1 MKVGGAFAKLV
12 VFAAVTSA
20 ATMLLYFTIG
30 NIRPGTKYSTYNA
43 AFSDVTGLLPG
54 DDIRVSGVQVGRI
67 TSARV
72 EHGHAVVSFELQRD
86 VALTTGATARVRY
99 KNLLGQ
105 RYVAITLSSQGTRLE
120 DGDTIP
126 LGQTQP
132 ALDLTVLFQGFKPLF
147 KALSPADVNKLAA
160 EVIATLQGEGGT
172 VDALLAST
180 SSLTNTLAARDAA
193 IGRVIDNLTAVTET
207 VAERDQTLGRLI
219 SELQR
224 LTTGVA
230 GDRDAIAGSLSSID
244 ALAAATSRLLDE
256 GRPALDHDLADLNKV
271 VDTVQ
276 SKNPVL
282 DKTLKQLPDAL
293 TALTRAQSYG
303 SWLNL
308 YVCTVTVNTGN
319 GPPIPVNLGGE
330 ASDGCRPT

>member
-1 MKVGGAFAKLV
+1 MKVGASLAKLI
-12 VFAAVTSA
+12 VFAAVTMA
-20 ATMLLYFTIG
+20 ATMVLYYTIG
-30 NIRPGTKYSTYNA
+30 NIRPGTEYTTYRA
-43 AFSDVTGLLPG
+43 AFTDVTGLLPG
-54 DDIRVSGVQVGRI
+54 DDIRVAGVQVGRI
-67 TSARV
+67 TSAKV
-72 EHGHAVVSFELQRD
+72 EDGHAVVTFALERD
-86 VALTTGATARVRY
+86 VPLTSAATARVRY

-105 RYVAITLSSQGTRLE
+105 RYVALDLSSDGTRLRE
-120 DGDTIP
+120 NDTIP

-193 IGRVIDNLTAVTET
+193 IGRVINNLSAVTET
-207 VAERDQTLGRLI
+207 VAERDETLGRLI
-219 SELQR
+219 AELQR
-224 LTTGVA
+224 LTTGLA
-230 GDRDAIAGSLSSID
+230 GDRDAIGGSLTSND
-244 ALAAATSRLLDE
+244 NLAAATSRLLSE
-256 GRPALDHDLADLNKV
+256 ARPTLDKDLAALNKI
-271 VDTVQ
+271 VDTVE

-282 DKTLKQLPDAL
+282 DKALKQLPDAL

-319 GPPIPVNLGGE
+319 GPVPVSLGE
-330 ASDGCRPT
+330 EPSPGCEPT